1 MKCGWSELTTY
12 LHVTIKI
19 KYMLTKQLREL
30 ERQSTVVNQ
39 PLLKLSDLME
49 LDGMYY
55 VGDLVDMDGS
65 GWVSKEVALDL
76 IYNLNI
82 DWIN

>member
-1 MKCGWSELTTY
+1 
-12 LHVTIKI
+12 
-19 KYMLTKQLREL
+19 MLTKQLREL

>member
-1 MKCGWSELTTY
+1 MI
-12 LHVTIKI
+12 TI
-19 KYMLTKQLREL
+19 
-30 ERQSTVVNQ
+30 N
-39 PLLKLSDLME
+39 DLME

-55 VGDLVDMDGS
+55 VGDLVDMDNN

-82 DWIN
+82 DWVS

>member
-1 MKCGWSELTTY
+1 
-12 LHVTIKI
+12 
-19 KYMLTKQLREL
+19 MLTKQLREL
-30 ERQSTVVNQ
+30 EHQSTVVNQ

>member
-1 MKCGWSELTTY
+1 MI
-12 LHVTIKI
+12 TI
-19 KYMLTKQLREL
+19 
-30 ERQSTVVNQ
+30 N
-39 PLLKLSDLME
+39 DLME

-55 VGDLVDMDGS
+55 VGNLVDMDGS

-82 DWIN
+82 DWVS

>member
-1 MKCGWSELTTY
+1 
-12 LHVTIKI
+12 
-19 KYMLTKQLREL
+19 MLTKQLREL

-65 GWVSKEVALDL
+65 GWVSEKEALDL

-82 DWIN
+82 DYIN

>member
-1 MKCGWSELTTY
+1 MDGQNYKRIFISQLK
-12 LHVTIKI
+12 L
-19 KYMLTKQLREL
+19 KYMITI
-30 ERQSTVVNQ
+30 N
-39 PLLKLSDLME
+39 DLME

-55 VGDLVDMDGS
+55 VGNLVDMDGS

-82 DWIN
+82 DWVS

>member
-1 MKCGWSELTTY
+1 
-12 LHVTIKI
+12 
-19 KYMLTKQLREL
+19 MLTKQLREL

-65 GWVSKEVALDL
+65 GWVDKNMAQQLLDQ
-76 IYNLNI
+76 LNI
-82 DWIN
+82 DWMS

>member
-1 MKCGWSELTTY
+1 MI
-12 LHVTIKI
+12 TI
-19 KYMLTKQLREL
+19 
-30 ERQSTVVNQ
+30 N
-39 PLLKLSDLME
+39 DLME

-55 VGDLVDMDGS
+55 VGNLVDMDGN

-82 DWIN
+82 DWVS

>member
-1 MKCGWSELTTY
+1 MKCGWSEMITY

-19 KYMLTKQLREL
+19 KYMITI
-30 ERQSTVVNQ
+30 N
-39 PLLKLSDLME
+39 DLME

-65 GWVSKEVALDL
+65 GWVSRKVAEDL

-82 DWIN
+82 DYVS